1 MNRKNRLTLI
11 ILAATA
17 IIALGVGLIFKPAR
31 AKEPKVKSP
40 ESRLIGVFITKDYV
54 DTFNV
59 EAYINDNPDILVSR
73 ETTVSLEE
81 SSKYHN
87 RIYAKKTNPDSN
99 DYSIHDY
106 YFEGFE
112 GIRCFTVSLNKPRP
126 VPNSPTGEIDEAYMT
141 HISISDA
148 ECSSS
153 RHYEDGKSENGSY
166 NPQLCESELNCF
178 IYAFPT
184 GDDSP
189 VGMYC
194 NPVYQ
199 DKDGEVY
206 MTGGEC
212 ILAASDESSVGMTL
226 RSTMTEKYEE
236 TSSSGESL
244 KEEITVNAELKIVSP
259 AVNYTFSQYDSAG
272 KLINSESFTTK
283 DMPSEIKLLRDC
295 NYAVVTETTE
305 NGETKHTLTDKE
317 TSDFAYYVASE
328 KSFADKKT
336 CSLIWP

>member
-1 MNRKNRLTLI
+1 MNRKNRLTFI

-17 IIALGVGLIFKPAR
+17 LLALGVGLIFKPAL

-40 ESRLIGVFITKDYV
+40 GDRLIGVFITKDYV

-59 EAYINDNPDILVSR
+59 EAYINDNPDILLSG
-73 ETTVSLEE
+73 ETSVALDDSPN
-81 SSKYHN
+81 YHD
-87 RIYAKKTNPDSN
+87 RIYAVKTNPDDEN
-99 DYSIHDY
+99 HDY

-112 GIRCFTVSLNKPRP
+112 GIRCFTVSLNTPRP
-126 VPNSPTGEIDEAYMT
+126 VPNSPTGEIDEDYMT

-153 RHYEDGKSENGSY
+153 RHYDDSNSEPGAY

-184 GDDSP
+184 GDDSTI
-189 VGMYC
+189 GMYC

-212 ILAASDESSVGMTL
+212 ILTRGDESSIGMTL
-226 RSTMTEKYEE
+226 KSTMTEKYEE
-236 TSSSGESL
+236 TTSSGESS
-244 KEEITVNAELKIVSP
+244 KEEITVNVELKIVSP
-259 AVNYTFSQYDSAG
+259 AINYVFSQYDSAG
-272 KLINSESFTTK
+272 KLINDESFTSK
-283 DMPSEIKLLRDC
+283 DMPSEIKLLHDC
-295 NYAVVTETTE
+295 DYAVVTETTK
-305 NGETKHTLTDKE
+305 NGKAKRTLIDKE
-317 TSDFAYYVASE
+317 NTRFFYYVASE
-328 KSFADKKT
+328 SIFADSKT
-336 CSLIWP
+336 CEFIWP